1 LLLRLS
7 PHARRAC
14 AAASLLAFA
23 ALATACGI
31 IPHSGLPAL
40 NYTYGSNEPLRIA
53 IIDETGGNDWSPA
66 IEASVQ
72 QYGAASTDLAF
83 QQDAAGAN
91 IVMTF
96 HRYNDSQPPEL
107 QGYLFPTGAG
117 GFATVYDA
125 QDVACNFPPSP
136 LPVGCSGEIARA
148 DIYLNDI
155 IPAGADIEA
164 RRERLI
170 LHEMGHAMGLE
181 RHNPDLDVDQLAERY
196 GWDP

>member
-1 LLLRLS
+1 LLLRRSLS
-7 PHARRAC
+7 ARRAC
-14 AAASLLAFA
+14 AAASLIAFA

-31 IPHSGLPAL
+31 LPHAGRPAF

-53 IIDETGGNDWSPA
+53 IIDETGGDDWSPA

-72 QYGAASTDLAF
+72 QYGAGSAYLAF
-83 QQDAAGAN
+83 QHDAADAN

-96 HRYNDSQPPEL
+96 HRYSDSQPPEL
-107 QGYLFPTGAG
+107 QGYLFPLGAG
-117 GFATVYDA
+117 GFATVYDP
-125 QDVACNFPPSP
+125 QGLACNFPPSP
-136 LPVGCSGEIARA
+136 LPVGCSGELARA

-181 RHNPDLDVDQLAERY
+181 RHSPDLDIAHLAERY
-196 GWDP
+196 GWDQ